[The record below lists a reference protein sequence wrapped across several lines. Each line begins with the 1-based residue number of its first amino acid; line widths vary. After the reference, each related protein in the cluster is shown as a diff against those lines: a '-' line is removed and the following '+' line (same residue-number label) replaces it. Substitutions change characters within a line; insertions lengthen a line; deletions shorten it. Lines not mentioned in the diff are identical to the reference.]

1 VARRAPLASVLAC
14 LALAGPAAAAARA
27 ADVHGA
33 AAPAIAPDCLGGPTV
48 RPAEVV
54 LACADDGLG
63 VRAIVWL
70 GWGRPVAAGV
80 GIGYANDCSP
90 SCAAGHVHTYRA
102 VLLLSGTQRYG
113 GRTAYRTATVAV
125 VGAPPRA
132 WQTVAGAT
140 YPLRCTA

>member
-1 VARRAPLASVLAC
+1 VARRAPFASVLAC
-14 LALAGPAAAAARA
+14 LALAGPAAGALRVAV
-27 ADVHGA
+27 VHGA
-33 AAPAIAPDCLGGPTV
+33 AAPAVAPDCLGRPTV

-80 GIGYANDCSP
+80 GTGYANDCSP
-90 SCAAGHVHTYRA
+90 SCAAGHVQTYRA
-102 VLLLSGTQRYG
+102 VLLLSGTQRCG

-125 VGAPPRA
+125 VGGPPRA

-140 YPLRCTA
+140 YPLRCAA